1 MKVTYLLTMEEAA
14 TRLGLKSSTI
24 RRRILERKIDYVKN
38 GRAVRI
44 PIETV
49 ERIIATGF
57 RPAIPDG
64 GERS

>member
-1 MKVTYLLTMEEAA
+1 MKVTYLLTVEEAA

-44 PIETV
+44 PLETV

-57 RPAIPDG
+57 RPALS
-64 GERS
+64 EQKKV